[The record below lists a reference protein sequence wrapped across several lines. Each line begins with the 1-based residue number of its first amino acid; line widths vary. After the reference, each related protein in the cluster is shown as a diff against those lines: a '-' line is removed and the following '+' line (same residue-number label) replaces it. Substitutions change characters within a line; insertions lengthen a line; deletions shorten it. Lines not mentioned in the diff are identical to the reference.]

1 MSKKSALAAT
11 GFFRLWT
18 AESISLTGA
27 QVTTLALPLLA
38 VLTMDAGAWE
48 TSLLTAAAGAANLVF
63 GLSAGVWADR
73 YERTLMMHIAN
84 LGRLIVLV
92 AVPLLAWADALDIW
106 VVALA
111 AFLVGAFTLLFDS
124 AMVPYM
130 PRLVGAK
137 NIGPANSWLE
147 GSEAVGDVAGPGIA
161 GTLVQWLS
169 APVALLVD
177 AATYVVSSVA
187 LLGMPKAHPEKPEGA
202 EKERHWDAVVSGL
215 KLLRRDRY
223 QWPLAI
229 ASTHFN
235 FFGAM
240 FAALYLLYAIRD
252 VEMSPFTLGAMT
264 MLGGA
269 AGLIA
274 AAVNQR
280 VITRLGIGPTLV
292 LSYAL
297 PGVTALPVGFAHL
310 LDKPVGLTL
319 IGISQF
325 SWVFGIVVMHV
336 CVNTIRQTLVPD
348 HLMGRITASVRFMS
362 WGVNPLGAL
371 VGGAMASTALG
382 LANTLVVASVGL
394 LTSTV
399 WPLLSQVRKLRT
411 LGQEEAETSPEEPVA
426 TTES

>member
-73 YERTLMMHIAN
+73 YERTLMMHVAN

-106 VVALA
+106 VLALA

-177 AATYVVSSVA
+177 AATYVVSSAA

-215 KLLRRDRY
+215 KLLRGDRY

-252 VEMSPFTLGAMT
+252 VEMNPFTLGAMT

-297 PGVTALPVGFAHL
+297 PGVTALPVGFAHI

-394 LTSTV
+394 LTSMV

-411 LGQEEAETSPEEPVA
+411 LDQEKSETSPEEPVA
-426 TTES
+426 TES

>member
-73 YERTLMMHIAN
+73 YERTLMMHVAN

-106 VVALA
+106 VLALA

-215 KLLRRDRY
+215 KLLRGDRY

-229 ASTHFN
+229 AATHFN

-252 VEMSPFTLGAMT
+252 VEMNPFTLGAMT

-297 PGVTALPVGFAHL
+297 PGITAIPVGFAHL

-394 LTSTV
+394 LTSMV

-411 LGQEEAETSPEEPVA
+411 LGQEESETSPEEPVA
-426 TTES
+426 TES

>member
-1 MSKKSALAAT
+1 MPKKSALAAT

-48 TSLLTAAAGAANLVF
+48 TSLLTAAAGAANLVL

-73 YERTLMMHIAN
+73 YERTLMMHVAN

-106 VVALA
+106 VLALA

-177 AATYVVSSVA
+177 AATYVVSSAA

-240 FAALYLLYAIRD
+240 FAALYLLYAIRE
-252 VEMSPFTLGAMT
+252 VGMSPFTLGAMT

-280 VITRLGIGPTLV
+280 VISRLGIGPTLV

-297 PGVTALPVGFAHL
+297 PGITAIPVGFAHV

-394 LTSTV
+394 ITSML

-411 LGQEEAETSPEEPVA
+411 LDQQDPETSAEEPVA
-426 TTES
+426 TES

>member
-1 MSKKSALAAT
+1 MPKKSALAAT

-48 TSLLTAAAGAANLVF
+48 TSLLTAAAGAANLVL

-73 YERTLMMHIAN
+73 YERTLMMHVAN

-106 VVALA
+106 VLALA

-177 AATYVVSSVA
+177 AATYVVSSAA

-223 QWPLAI
+223 QWPLAL

-240 FAALYLLYAIRD
+240 FAALYLLYAIRE
-252 VEMSPFTLGAMT
+252 VGMSPFTLGAMT

-280 VITRLGIGPTLV
+280 VINRLGIGPTLV

-297 PGVTALPVGFAHL
+297 PGITAIPVGFAHV

-394 LTSTV
+394 ITSML

-411 LGQEEAETSPEEPVA
+411 LDQQDPETSAEEPV

>member
-1 MSKKSALAAT
+1 MPKKSALAAT

-48 TSLLTAAAGAANLVF
+48 TSLLTAAAGAANLVL

-73 YERTLMMHIAN
+73 YERTLMMHVAN

-106 VVALA
+106 VLALA

-177 AATYVVSSVA
+177 AATYVVSSAA

-223 QWPLAI
+223 QWPLAL

-240 FAALYLLYAIRD
+240 FAALYLLYAIRE
-252 VEMSPFTLGAMT
+252 VGMSPFTLGAMT

-280 VITRLGIGPTLV
+280 VISRLGIGPTLV

-297 PGVTALPVGFAHL
+297 PGITAIPVGFAHV

-394 LTSTV
+394 ITSML

-411 LGQEEAETSPEEPVA
+411 LDQQDPETSAEEPV